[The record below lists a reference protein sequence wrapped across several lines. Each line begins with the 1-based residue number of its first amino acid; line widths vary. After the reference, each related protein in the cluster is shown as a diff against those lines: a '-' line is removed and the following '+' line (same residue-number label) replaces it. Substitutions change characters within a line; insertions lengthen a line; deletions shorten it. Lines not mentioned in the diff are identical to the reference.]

1 MAHGKLKI
9 LLMALVLLCITSLPV
24 HAALFGFSG
33 ITNNN
38 SYNVGIGEAQLFM
51 DVTDAGSGQVSFDFV
66 NLGPEASTV
75 ARIYFDYTF
84 EMFSDWYFHDL
95 ACGVSFSEDAS
106 PPNLP
111 GGKPFGFGADFSLGA
126 DPAPPKNGI
135 NPGESL
141 EIIFDLAAGFTFSDV
156 IQALLSSD
164 LQIGIH
170 VIAFDSGDGESF
182 INNPQIVP
190 LPPTIILMG
199 TGLFGLIGMR
209 KRLKG

>member
-1 MAHGKLKI
+1 MKSGKLKI
-9 LLMALVLLCITSLPV
+9 LLMTLVLLCITSLPV
-24 HAALFGFSG
+24 RAALFGFSS

-38 SYNVGIGEAQLFM
+38 SYDVSIGEAQLFM
-51 DVTDAGSGQVSFDFV
+51 DVTDSGNGEVSFEFV

-111 GGKPFGFGADFSLGA
+111 GGKPFGFAADFSFGA

-141 EIIFDLAAGFTFSDV
+141 EIIFDLADGFTFSDV

-164 LQIGIH
+164 LQIGFH
-170 VIAFDSGDGESF
+170 VIAFDSGGGESF
-182 INNPQIVP
+182 VNNPQIVP
-190 LPPTIILMG
+190 LPPALVFLSS
-199 TGLFGLIGMR
+199 GLLGLIGMR
-209 KRLKG
+209 KRFKG